1 MEGGVATLLIG
12 AFGQPAGGATAAAV
26 LFGFWTYTI
35 EIPWGGL
42 ALGGWALLRRRET
55 RAANAEAESAASPHR
70 TRVR

>member
-1 MEGGVATLLIG
+1 M
-12 AFGQPAGGATAAAV
+12 

-42 ALGGWALLRRRET
+42 ALGGWSLLRRREA
-55 RAANAEAESAASPHR
+55 RAASAEAEPAVSPDP

>member
-1 MEGGVATLLIG
+1 M
-12 AFGQPAGGATAAAV
+12 

-42 ALGGWALLRRRET
+42 ALGGWALLRRRGT
-55 RAANAEAESAASPHR
+55 RAANAEAGTAASPHR